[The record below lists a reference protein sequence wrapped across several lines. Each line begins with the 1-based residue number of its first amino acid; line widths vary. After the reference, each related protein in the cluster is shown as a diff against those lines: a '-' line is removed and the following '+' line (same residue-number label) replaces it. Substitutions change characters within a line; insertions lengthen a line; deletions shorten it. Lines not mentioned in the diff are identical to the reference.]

1 MAGSA
6 RSQNVSRYH
15 LRTPPVVLMQP
26 SSRCCSGTTL
36 YIYVRFGRVCGR
48 RSRRSSTDEVP
59 DHFDRDAVSG
69 HSALKRAA
77 APSTEP
83 ARTSVPARRPVC
95 AAASCVTVPI
105 TSTGWL
111 TGGNSS
117 AGYAVGLQ
125 QLAAPAAVQDVI
137 ALRNT
142 RVRGIE
148 REASGEPEVQ
158 IAVCLQDP
166 SCFFIKRGLV
176 LLEPEKLTV
185 DVERIGLVAGDP
197 VDCPVADP
205 APHVDALRVR
215 AAVHPDQRI
224 SERPASRVHRQHGRC
239 PVS

>member
-1 MAGSA
+1 M
-6 RSQNVSRYH
+6 R
-15 LRTPPVVLMQP
+15 PVGADEQYG
-26 SSRCCSGTTL
+26 RGT
-36 YIYVRFGRVCGR
+36 G
-48 RSRRSSTDEVP
+48 
-59 DHFDRDAVSG
+59 HFDRDAVSG
-69 HSALKRAA
+69 HSALKRCG
-77 APSTEP
+77 S
-83 ARTSVPARRPVC
+83 SVHGACQNLGPGPQAGLRRSLLRDGSDHVDRLADRREQLC
-95 AAASCVTVPI
+95 R
-105 TSTGWL
+105 
-111 TGGNSS
+111 
-117 AGYAVGLQ
+117 YAVGLQ

-142 RVRGIE
+142 RVRGVE

-215 AAVHPDQRI
+215 AAVHPDQRV
-224 SERPASRVHRQHGRC
+224 SERPASCVHRQHGRC
-239 PVS
+239 L